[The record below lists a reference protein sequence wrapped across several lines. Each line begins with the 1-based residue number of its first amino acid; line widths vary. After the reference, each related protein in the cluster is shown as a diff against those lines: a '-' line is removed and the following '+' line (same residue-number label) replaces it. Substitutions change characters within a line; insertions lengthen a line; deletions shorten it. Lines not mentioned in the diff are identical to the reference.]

1 MRIIALLMTLLA
13 LTGCG
18 TMITVPIN
26 QTLVNEEEATII
38 VFHEQG
44 FVDEFQVFLDR
55 EPVGIV
61 VSEKPLKLSVTAGE
75 HELHTEVTGTIDR
88 VTKMEYEAG
97 KVYYMRIWLD
107 IGAWVS
113 SIRTDRTYERQS
125 YKVKSHNPERAEYLK
140 DVKDKPEPSVDLIE
154 SVEVKQKS

>member
-1 MRIIALLMTLLA
+1 
-13 LTGCG
+13 
-18 TMITVPIN
+18 
-26 QTLVNEEEATII
+26 
-38 VFHEQG
+38 
-44 FVDEFQVFLDR
+44 
-55 EPVGIV
+55 
-61 VSEKPLKLSVTAGE
+61 
-75 HELHTEVTGTIDR
+75 
-88 VTKMEYEAG
+88 MEYEAG

>member
-75 HELHTEVTGTIDR
+75 HELHT
-88 VTKMEYEAG
+88 
-97 KVYYMRIWLD
+97 
-107 IGAWVS
+107 
-113 SIRTDRTYERQS
+113 
-125 YKVKSHNPERAEYLK
+125 
-140 DVKDKPEPSVDLIE
+140 
-154 SVEVKQKS
+154 